1 MSRPSAREDP
11 GSMPASVNTSSNHA
25 PLAAPG
31 ATPVEAVTGVGAS
44 QSSPGHGKLGR
55 DRAIKTVLSS
65 ELEPVTEV
73 PGEGPGEPEEGEWDG
88 AAGGVSTPRT
98 SRRNS
103 GSRRHRRR
111 RSSSGSCSFHGPIF
125 EQDEVGGDG
134 VGKDAKQEGVNQ
146 SEEDVVTEVEG
157 LTLEVRLSA
166 PVICVL
172 LVHDND
178 RGSHD
183 QASAAVV
190 TDDGA
195 PLPLT
200 TFEESNASGTS
211 DALPTIKDSG
221 GRLGACARNGAG
233 GNGGAIEGALVLVEI
248 YGLGVEY
255 RDIIGGGD
263 GVGHTVERRVSVA
276 DREAARIIDS
286 NQLAHSAWCCL
297 TVASFRVQDMHQQAG
312 DEFSYLLSSSPPPI
326 VQTGQSGGGTKDGA
340 LPSEAPADGLQMG
353 KPAAEN
359 SAKITVE
366 FARRSAEKGGVGG
379 KPSNTVVSLAG
390 LWANWNPETVAAL
403 SIFAYGMYG
412 NGIRG
417 SEQADDGGHSP
428 TVPTPQGDAVIGE
441 VAGQGLEP
449 FTTTAARGRHVVD
462 ADRGV
467 RGAAPGETA
476 VPEGKDKRTLGG
488 RLVVEVKQ
496 ISLWLN
502 KEVYGRRL
510 LLLEAGESKVSFVFR
525 ARCKG

>member
-1 MSRPSAREDP
+1 MSRTSVREDP
-11 GSMPASVNTSSNHA
+11 DSMPASVNTSSNHA
-25 PLAAPG
+25 PLAAPV
-31 ATPVEAVTGVGAS
+31 ATPVEAVTGLGAS
-44 QSSPGHGKLGR
+44 QSSPGRGKLGR

-88 AAGGVSTPRT
+88 AAGGVGTPRS

-103 GSRRHRRR
+103 GSRRHLRR
-111 RSSSGSCSFHGPIF
+111 RSSSGSRSFHGPIF
-125 EQDEVGGDG
+125 EQGEVGGSG
-134 VGKDAKQEGVNQ
+134 VGEGAKQEGLNQ

-157 LTLEVRLSA
+157 LTLEVRVSA

-183 QASAAVV
+183 QVSAAVV
-190 TDDGA
+190 TDDAA
-195 PLPLT
+195 PLPVA
-200 TFEESNASGTS
+200 TFDESNASGAS
-211 DALPTIKDSG
+211 DVLPTIKDSG
-221 GRLGACARNGAG
+221 DRLGACARNGAG
-233 GNGGAIEGALVLVEI
+233 GSGGAVEGALVLVEI

-276 DREAARIIDS
+276 DREAACNIDS
-286 NQLAHSAWCCL
+286 NPLAHSACCL

-326 VQTGQSGGGTKDGA
+326 VQTRQSGGGSEDGA
-340 LPSEAPADGLQMG
+340 LPTEASADGLQMG
-353 KPAAEN
+353 KSAAEN
-359 SAKITVE
+359 SVKITVE
-366 FARRSAEKGGVGG
+366 FARRGVEKGGVGG

-412 NGIRG
+412 NGMRG
-417 SEQADDGGHSP
+417 SEQADGGGHSP
-428 TVPTPQGDAVIGE
+428 SVPTPQGDAVIRE
-441 VAGQGLEP
+441 VGGQGLEP
-449 FTTTAARGRHVVD
+449 FTSTAARGRHVVD
-462 ADRGV
+462 ADRGA
-467 RGAAPGETA
+467 RGVAPGETA
-476 VPEGKDKRTLGG
+476 VSEGNDKRTLGG

-502 KEVYGRRL
+502 KEVFGRRL
-510 LLLEAGESKVSFVFR
+510 LLLEAGESQVSFVFR
-525 ARCKG
+525 AGCDG